1 MEVLLFM
8 KAQRLLT
15 LMIAIFLLSTG
26 VVTGASLWGDYD
38 GYAKA
43 KVYVNDVE
51 KTFSDS
57 DVPAFIIHGST
68 VLPLRTLA
76 DSLHAMVRWD
86 NANKSV
92 SIYKP
97 NVHMFVV
104 NELIKNKDGTYT
116 LNYPFGRV
124 VRGDKLNVVVFSQ
137 IDNLK
142 TNVSSFKVSIKTPS
156 GNDAV
161 DPYEQAVTQ
170 SSESIWLPWQFNG
183 VRFSEYG
190 KYTVQFSMKL
200 DDGSGYQVVSEKVIV
215 SE

>member
-1 MEVLLFM
+1 M
-8 KAQRLLT
+8 KAQRLLA

-26 VVTGASLWGDYD
+26 VVAGASLWGDYE

-43 KVYVNDVE
+43 KVYVDDVE

-57 DVPAFIIHGST
+57 DVPALIMHGT
-68 VLPLRTLA
+68 TMLPLRTLA
-76 DSLHAMVRWD
+76 DSLQALVRWD
-86 NANKSV
+86 DSNKTA

-116 LNYPFGRV
+116 MKYPFGRV
-124 VRGDKLNVVVFSQ
+124 VHGDKLDFVVFAQ
-137 IDNLK
+137 VDNLK
-142 TNVSSFKVSIKTPS
+142 TNVSSFKISIKTPS

-161 DPYEQAVTQ
+161 EPIEQGVTQ
-170 SSESIWLPWQFNG
+170 PSESIWLPWQFSG
-183 VRFSEYG
+183 VKFSEYG
-190 KYTVQFSMKL
+190 KYTVQFSIKL
-200 DDGSGYQVVSEKVIV
+200 DDGSDYKVVSEKEII